1 MQKILDS
8 YGQRTRQEKKT
19 SLSYHR
25 VALSSLE
32 QRKWKQQLNTRK
44 KKLSVS
50 RTVEMVT
57 MFLEQKRKIKQLA

>member
-1 MQKILDS
+1 VEAAVKH
-8 YGQRTRQEKKT
+8 K
-19 SLSYHR
+19 
-25 VALSSLE
+25 
-32 QRKWKQQLNTRK
+32 K